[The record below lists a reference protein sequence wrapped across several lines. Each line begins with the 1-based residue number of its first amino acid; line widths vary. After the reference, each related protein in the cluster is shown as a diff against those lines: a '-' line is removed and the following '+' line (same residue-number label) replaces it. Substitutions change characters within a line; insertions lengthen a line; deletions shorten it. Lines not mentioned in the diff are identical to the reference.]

1 MLSKYA
7 TSLKIYCLAVAWCN
21 FVILCVSF
29 PLTMSILILF
39 SIPFAIFFMVFIL
52 INKLHSESGF
62 TSTNFERMMCAFDPH
77 TTTTPMALYLYAMDD
92 PLDIDY
98 DLFN

>member
-1 MLSKYA
+1 MLSKYT
-7 TSLKIYCLAVAWCN
+7 TSLKIYCLVVAWSN

-29 PLTMSILILF
+29 PLTMSIITLF

-52 INKLHSESGF
+52 INKIHSESGF

-77 TTTTPMALYLYAMDD
+77 TTTTPMALYLTTMDD